1 MTDGQGAEL
10 DRPNAARIYDY
21 LLGGDQNFT
30 ADRAAAEHVLDNYP
44 DAALAARA
52 NRAFLRR
59 AVTALAQEGIDQ
71 FLDIG
76 SGLPTVGNV
85 HEVARGINPKA
96 GVVYVDND
104 PVAVRY
110 SREILAEE
118 GEGGRTVAAIEADL
132 RDPAA
137 ILDHPVTRR
146 LLDVRRPLGLL
157 LVAVLHFV
165 PDDDEAW
172 RAMRTFREILV
183 PGSYVVISH
192 ATLDGLPADVI
203 ARFEAIY
210 RRSTTPTIARPRA
223 RIEALFEG
231 LGVVE
236 PGIVPTPRWRP
247 DAALAPRRRA
257 GAPTPRW
264 RPDAALA
271 PRRGARPARG

>member
-1 MTDGQGAEL
+1 MTDGHGEEL

-21 LLGGDQNFT
+21 LLGGEQNFT
-30 ADRAAAEHVLDNYP
+30 VDRAAAEYVLDNYP
-44 DAALAARA
+44 DAALAARS

-59 AVTALAQEGIDQ
+59 AVAVLAGQGIAQ

-85 HEVARGINPKA
+85 HEVARQVNPRA
-96 GVVYVDND
+96 HIVYVDND

-110 SREILAEE
+110 SRELLAEE
-118 GEGGRTVAAIEADL
+118 GADVRGVAAIEADL

-137 ILDHPVTRR
+137 ILGHPTTRR
-146 LLDVRRPLGLL
+146 LLDARRPLGLL

-165 PDDDEAW
+165 LDDDEVR
-172 RAMRTFREILV
+172 RALRTFREALA
-183 PGSYVVISH
+183 PGIYIVLSH

-210 RRSTTPTIARPRA
+210 RRSSNPTIARPRA

-231 LGVVE
+231 LDVVE
-236 PGIVPTPRWRP
+236 PGLVLTPRWRP
-247 DAALAPRRRA
+247 DAARDPLADQPVRA
-257 GAPTPRW
+257 GI
-264 RPDAALA
+264 LA
-271 PRRGARPARG
+271 GVGRTL

>member
-1 MTDGQGAEL
+1 MTDGHDEEL

-21 LLGGDQNFT
+21 LLGGAQNFT

-59 AVTALAQEGIDQ
+59 AVAYLAGQGIAQ

-85 HEVARGINPKA
+85 HEVARRANPRA
-96 GVVYVDND
+96 HIVYVDND

-110 SREILAEE
+110 SRELLAEE
-118 GEGGRTVAAIEADL
+118 GARGIAAIEADL

-137 ILDHPVTRR
+137 ILRHPTTRR
-146 LLDVRRPLGLL
+146 LLDFRRPIGLL

-165 PDDDEAW
+165 LDDDEV
-172 RAMRTFREILV
+172 RRTLRTFREALA
-183 PGSYVVISH
+183 PGSYIVLSH

-210 RRSTTPTIARPRA
+210 RRSSNPTIARSRA
-223 RIEALFEG
+223 RIAALFEG
-231 LGVVE
+231 LDVVE
-236 PGIVPTPRWRP
+236 PGIVPTPLWHP
-247 DAALAPRRRA
+247 DAARDPLVDQPVRA
-257 GAPTPRW
+257 GI
-264 RPDAALA
+264 LA
-271 PRRGARPARG
+271 GVGRTR

>member
-1 MTDGQGAEL
+1 MTASDGQDEDL

-21 LLGGDQNFT
+21 LLGGAQNFR

-59 AVTALAQEGIDQ
+59 AVAFLAGQGIDQ

-85 HEVARGINPKA
+85 HEVARGVNPRA
-96 GVVYVDND
+96 RVVYVDND

-110 SREILAEE
+110 SRELLAEE
-118 GEGGRTVAAIEADL
+118 QGEEEGAARGVAAIEADL

-137 ILDHPVTRR
+137 ILGHPETRR
-146 LLDVRRPLGLL
+146 LLDRRQPLGLL
-157 LVAVLHFV
+157 LVAVLHFI
-165 PDDDEAW
+165 PDDEEAR
-172 RAMRTFREILV
+172 RAVRAVREALA

-223 RIEALFEG
+223 RIAALFEG
-231 LGVVE
+231 LDVVE
-236 PGIVPTPRWRP
+236 PGLVLTPLWHP
-247 DAALAPRRRA
+247 DAARDPLADEPVRA
-257 GAPTPRW
+257 AV
-264 RPDAALA
+264 LA
-271 PRRGARPARG
+271 GVGRTQWAR

>member
-1 MTDGQGAEL
+1 MTAGQGDEL

-21 LLGGDQNFT
+21 LLGGAQNFT

-59 AVTALAQEGIDQ
+59 AVAYLAGQGITQ

-85 HEVARGINPKA
+85 HEVARRANPRA
-96 GVVYVDND
+96 RVVYVDTD

-110 SREILAEE
+110 SRELLAEE
-118 GEGGRTVAAIEADL
+118 GEGARGVAVIEADL

-137 ILDHPVTRR
+137 ILGHPTARR
-146 LLDVRRPLGLL
+146 LLDARRPLGLL

-165 PDDDEAW
+165 LDDDEVRQAVG
-172 RAMRTFREILV
+172 AFREALA
-183 PGSYVVISH
+183 PGSYLVLSH
-192 ATLDGLPADVI
+192 GTLDGLPADTI

-210 RRSTTPTIARPRA
+210 RRSSNPTIARPRA

-231 LGVVE
+231 LDVVE
-236 PGIVPTPRWRP
+236 PGIVPTPLWHP
-247 DAALAPRRRA
+247 DAVPDPLADEPVRA
-257 GAPTPRW
+257 GIFAGVGRK
-264 RPDAALA
+264 L
-271 PRRGARPARG
+271 